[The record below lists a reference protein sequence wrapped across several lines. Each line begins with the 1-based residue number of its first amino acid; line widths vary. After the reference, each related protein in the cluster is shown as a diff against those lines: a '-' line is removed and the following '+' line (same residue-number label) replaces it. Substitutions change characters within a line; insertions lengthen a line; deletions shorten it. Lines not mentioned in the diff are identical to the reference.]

1 MASFIDRYVNS
12 VADKLIA
19 DGKKLIADALSTKT
33 YEHDTYNLHDS
44 YGAGVYYKGRLIREY
59 YNTPSK
65 AKEPKKNLGKSEY
78 GKDNIRDYLHS
89 EYKPTTNGIVL
100 VVIATMFYGE
110 ILESGDKHEIFSNK
124 ELLKKAH
131 LKAPITTEILYT
143 LKEKGYNV
151 DTTKISIDEVVE
163 EIIKIKKD

>member
-1 MASFIDRYVNS
+1 MSSLVDKYVS
-12 VADKLIA
+12 QLADKLIKK
-19 DGKKLIADALSTKT
+19 GKDLVEEALRTKT

-65 AKEPKKNLGKSEY
+65 AKKPKKNLGKSEY

-110 ILESGDKHEIFSNK
+110 ILESGGGKLKQKYKVISQISSSA
-124 ELLKKAH
+124 ELVAN
-131 LKAPITTEILYT
+131 EF
-143 LKEKGYNV
+143 KGKVN
-151 DTTKISIDEVVE
+151 TIGL
-163 EIIKIKKD
+163 

>member
-1 MASFIDRYVNS
+1 MASLIDRYVNS

-19 DGKKLIADALSTKT
+19 DGKRLIADALSTKT

-65 AKEPKKNLGKSEY
+65 AKKPKKNLGELEY
-78 GKDNIRDYLHS
+78 GKDNIRDYLHE

-100 VVIATMFYGE
+100 VVVATMFYGE
-110 ILESGDKHEIFSNK
+110 ILERGGGKLKQKYKVISQISSDVDMVANK
-124 ELLKKAH
+124 
-131 LKAPITTEILYT
+131 Y
-143 LKEKGYNV
+143 KGSV
-151 DTTKISIDEVVE
+151 RQIGL
-163 EIIKIKKD
+163 

>member
-1 MASFIDRYVNS
+1 MSSLVDKYVS
-12 VADKLIA
+12 QLADKLIKK
-19 DGKKLIADALSTKT
+19 GKDLVEEALRTKT

-89 EYKPTTNGIVL
+89 EYKPKTNGIVL

-110 ILESGDKHEIFSNK
+110 ILESGGGKLKQKYKVISQISSSA
-124 ELLKKAH
+124 ELVAN
-131 LKAPITTEILYT
+131 EF
-143 LKEKGYNV
+143 KGKVN
-151 DTTKISIDEVVE
+151 TIGL
-163 EIIKIKKD
+163 

>member
-1 MASFIDRYVNS
+1 MSSLVDKYVS
-12 VADKLIA
+12 QLADKLIKK
-19 DGKKLIADALSTKT
+19 GKDLVEEALRTKT

-65 AKEPKKNLGKSEY
+65 AKKPKKNLGELEY

-110 ILESGDKHEIFSNK
+110 ILESGGGKLKQKYKVISQISSSAELVANEFKGKVNK
-124 ELLKKAH
+124 IGL
-131 LKAPITTEILYT
+131 
-143 LKEKGYNV
+143 
-151 DTTKISIDEVVE
+151 
-163 EIIKIKKD
+163 

>member
-1 MASFIDRYVNS
+1 MSSLVDKYVS
-12 VADKLIA
+12 QLADKLIKK
-19 DGKKLIADALSTKT
+19 GKDLVEEALRTKT

-65 AKEPKKNLGKSEY
+65 AKKPKKNLGELEY

-100 VVIATMFYGE
+100 VVVATMFYGE
-110 ILESGDKHEIFSNK
+110 ILERGGGKLKQKYKVISQISSSA
-124 ELLKKAH
+124 ELVANEFNGKVNTIGL
-131 LKAPITTEILYT
+131 
-143 LKEKGYNV
+143 
-151 DTTKISIDEVVE
+151 
-163 EIIKIKKD
+163 